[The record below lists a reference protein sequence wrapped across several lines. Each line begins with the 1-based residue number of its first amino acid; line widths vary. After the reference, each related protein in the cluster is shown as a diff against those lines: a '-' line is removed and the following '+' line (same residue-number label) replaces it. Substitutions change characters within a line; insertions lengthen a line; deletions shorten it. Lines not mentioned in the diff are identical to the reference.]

1 MSPFNWRGK
10 PSMFAS
16 DARFTW
22 AAQKDAA
29 TAKKRGTDLL
39 PIASNTTINT
49 EQADRAN
56 RPRQKARAL
65 A

>member
-16 DARFTW
+16 DNRFTW
-22 AAQKDAA
+22 SAQKDAA
-29 TAKKRGTDLL
+29 KKRGAELL

-56 RPRQKARAL
+56 RPRRKVRAL